1 MRTAGRPQALVAAF
15 LALLAVAPAAVAGT
29 AAQVYYVPLP
39 EDQIHAA
46 LTDVFPGVVACGSAG
61 REVEDPIL
69 TYLSIAPVA
78 QGTVI
83 TYDHWEDGYEP
94 DLSVPRS
101 PAPRSGATA
110 TRPTVSPPASPR
122 TSSASATSSSSTT
135 RSASP
140 TASQCST
147 STAATSWPRASRS
160 P

>member
-1 MRTAGRPQALVAAF
+1 MRTAGRPQILVAAL
-15 LALLAVAPAAVAGT
+15 LALLAGAPAAAGT
-29 AAQVYYVPLP
+29 AAQVYFVPLP
-39 EDQIHAA
+39 EDQVHAA
-46 LTDVFPGVVACGSAG
+46 LTDVFPGAAACGSAG

-69 TYLSIAPVA
+69 TYVSIAPVA

-94 DLSVPRS
+94 DLSRPRS
-101 PAPRSGATA
+101 PAPRSGATE
-110 TRPTVSPPASPR
+110 TRPTASPGF
-122 TSSASATSSSSTT
+122 AADFIGVGDVIVLHNPVP
-135 RSASP
+135 SP